1 MGTGSIR
8 LDFVTVGGGKL
19 QDQIHLDVVARDGT
33 THYENSVQVNGSIQ
47 IAGIDATPVKDYQV
61 TVWPM
66 RYRPASFFLR
76 VQDGKTVRQ
85 SVTLPVNPDK
95 VSAIDAPVY
104 TKLPAQLRTIL
115 ETSAI
120 DTQPTQQGQSLYD
133 ALDPQRKACLLNIAV
148 KASATIL
155 GDGSDCLSHMGGL
168 LKLRRDRFFVKTT
181 AALFEETQNASR
193 LFHEV
198 SESLHHPPDGYQS
211 AKSFKTFDKYGNLQ
225 LSFFRQ
231 GETGDHYLVDVD
243 IDEAQYLQHAFE
255 VIRNAVLDHTTN
267 PYDVHEVLVGGQKLN
282 PGYDFVFPETA
293 QITVTA
299 KA

>member
-8 LDFVTVGGGKL
+8 LDFATVGGTKL

-33 THYENSVQVNGSIQ
+33 THYESSVQVNGTIQ
-47 IAGIDATPVKDYQV
+47 IGGIDASPVKDYQV

-66 RYRPASFFLR
+66 RYRPSSFFVR
-76 VQDGKTVRQ
+76 VQDGKVARQ
-85 SVTLPVNPDK
+85 PVTLPVNPDK

-104 TKLPAQLRTIL
+104 AKLPAQLKAIL
-115 ETSAI
+115 ETSSI
-120 DTQPTQQGQSLYD
+120 DTQPTQQGEALYT
-133 ALDPQRKACLLNIAV
+133 ALDAQRQACLLNIAI

-155 GDGSDCLSHMGGL
+155 GDGTSCFSHMGGL
-168 LKLRRDRFFVKTT
+168 LKLRRDRFFVRTT

-198 SESLHHPPDGYQS
+198 SEALHHPPDGYQP

-243 IDEAQYLQHAFE
+243 IDEAQYLEHAFE

-267 PYDVHEVLVGGQKLN
+267 PYDVHEVLVGEQKLN
-282 PGYDFVFPETA
+282 PGYDFVFPQAA
-293 QITVTA
+293 QITVSA

>member
-8 LDFVTVGGGKL
+8 LDFVTVGGAKL
-19 QDQIHLDVVARDGT
+19 QDQIHMDIVARDGS
-33 THYENSVQVNGSIQ
+33 THYENSVQVSGTVQ
-47 IAGIDATPVKDYQV
+47 IGGIEASPAKDYQV

-76 VQDGKTVRQ
+76 VQDGKNTRQ
-85 SVTLPVNPDK
+85 TVTLPVNPDK
-95 VSAIDAPVY
+95 VSAIDAPAY
-104 TKLPAQLRTIL
+104 AKLPPQLRTIL
-115 ETSAI
+115 ETSSI
-120 DTQPTQQGQSLYD
+120 DTQPAQQGQALYD
-133 ALDPQRKACLLNIAV
+133 ALDAQRQACLLNIAA
-148 KASATIL
+148 KAAGTTL
-155 GDGSDCLSHMGGL
+155 GDGSSCLSHMGGL
-168 LKLRRDRFFVKTT
+168 LKLRRDRFFVRTT

-198 SESLHHPPDGYQS
+198 SGALHHPPDGYQS

-243 IDEAQYLQHAFE
+243 IDEAQYLQHTFE

-267 PYDVHEVLVGGQKLN
+267 PYDVHEVLVGEQKLN
-282 PGYDFVFPETA
+282 PGYDFVFPQA
-293 QITVTA
+293 AHITLAA